1 MRRFVQSFP
10 FLMVM
15 AVCGHA
21 ACGDSEQ
28 GTGSTGV
35 GPVGSQGTGYSPAC
49 NLDRRDG
56 YCNMLGQNPE
66 TCECFDCVDS
76 AKCMGRCN
84 DNGICEDLPEVD
96 DEDCTCADC
105 AGSCNANPDVGATTT
120 DATTDATT
128 VTSGGGGPATTTN
141 STTDATTTT
150 GMGGMGMGGAGG
162 A

>member
-1 MRRFVQSFP
+1 MKRFVQSFP

-35 GPVGSQGTGYSPAC
+35 GPVGAQGTGYHPAC

-56 YCNMLGQNPE
+56 YCNMLGDNPE
-66 TCECFDCVDS
+66 SCECFDCVDS
-76 AKCMGRCN
+76 AKCTGKCT
-84 DNGICEDLPEVD
+84 DNGSCEAG
-96 DEDCTCADC
+96 EDCTCID
-105 AGSCNANPDVGATTT
+105 CNAGECAPPAETT
-120 DATTDATT
+120 
-128 VTSGGGGPATTTN
+128 GEGPGPATTTTG
-141 STTDATTTT
+141 STGGDGGGSPATTTTTTTNATTTT
-150 GMGGMGMGGAGG
+150 GMGGMGNGGAGG